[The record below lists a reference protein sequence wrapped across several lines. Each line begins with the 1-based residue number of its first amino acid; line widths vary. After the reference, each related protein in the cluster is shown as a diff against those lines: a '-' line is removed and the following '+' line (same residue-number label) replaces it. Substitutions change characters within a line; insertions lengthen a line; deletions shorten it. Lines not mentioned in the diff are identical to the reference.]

1 MANAWFISEIYGH
14 DELIM
19 CDEIDFDEDPQPIPT
34 NRIQVRRSP
43 YFDVFLG
50 HHTVRL
56 TINSGSTGNMMRA
69 SAAIYLN
76 AIVTRSSQ
84 STHQA
89 NGSSYFKVIG
99 ETRLTFTRDNQ
110 KLQFEWLVVEILDSE
125 VLVGIPLMKN
135 NDISIRPSRCQVLI
149 GITVFTNT
157 DCHLL
162 KYSDTPSLEGSTK
175 LSFTNRTALLST
187 QSEWSDI
194 RRNAVH
200 LRQGTQSQMCGML
213 KDISMSLQTQRMVC

>member
-1 MANAWFISEIYGH
+1 MANAWFISEIYDH

-69 SAAIYLN
+69 SAATYLN

-84 STHQA
+84 SAHQA
-89 NGSSYFKVIG
+89 NGSSSFKVIG

-125 VLVGIPLMKN
+125 VLVGIPFMKN

-149 GITVFTNT
+149 GNYCVYQYRLSPAEIQRHTVARRIYKTIFHKQNSIAFNPVWVIW
-157 DCHLL
+157 
-162 KYSDTPSLEGSTK
+162 YPS
-175 LSFTNRTALLST
+175 
-187 QSEWSDI
+187 
-194 RRNAVH
+194 
-200 LRQGTQSQMCGML
+200 
-213 KDISMSLQTQRMVC
+213 